1 MTSAM
6 TSDLNSS
13 YDCANASTDLP
24 NLISQLDSL
33 RNGSASTAEQQE
45 EINRLENQIRFI
57 QNKCDIP
64 HSNH

>member
-1 MTSAM
+1 M

-13 YDCANASTDLP
+13 YDCANASSDLP
-24 NLISQLDSL
+24 NLIAQLDSL

-64 HSNH
+64 HSNHQ